1 MCHSSLTRSHVLA
14 CLSPCGVPACSF
26 EQAKCQGTLFKLA
39 TMCELTK
46 DMVVTIVEDL
56 KAAASANRSNDGEA
70 QEEEKDTSGQDS
82 LDPIIQRI
90 KEILEQ
96 RISPVK

>member
-1 MCHSSLTRSHVLA
+1 MTLHHHMCHSSLTRSHVLA
-14 CLSPCGVPACSF
+14 CLPPCGAPACSF
-26 EQAKCQGTLFKLA
+26 FKANCQGTLFKLA

-70 QEEEKDTSGQDS
+70 QEEEKD
-82 LDPIIQRI
+82 I

-96 RISPVK
+96 RIGPVM

>member
-1 MCHSSLTRSHVLA
+1 
-14 CLSPCGVPACSF
+14 
-26 EQAKCQGTLFKLA
+26 
-39 TMCELTK
+39 MCELTK

-56 KAAASANRSNDGEA
+56 KAAASANRSSNDGEA

>member
-1 MCHSSLTRSHVLA
+1 MKAR
-14 CLSPCGVPACSF
+14 
-26 EQAKCQGTLFKLA
+26 CQGTLFKLA

-82 LDPIIQRI
+82 LDPIIQDT
-90 KEILEQ
+90 KEILER
-96 RISPVK
+96 RIGPVM